1 MSLLAILFGLAI
13 ERFFD
18 NIENKRN
25 FDWSVNFSNWVRNKF
40 STTELWNDTL
50 GLIVIILVPVFAGA
64 YLYGLLY
71 DALGILGFA
80 FSVFVLVYCL
90 GPQRIHHLARLYLD
104 AGEFDDQHSTKTY
117 ANEILGHES
126 PDDNNATNRK
136 ICEKLIIATNDNIL
150 AVFFWFVLLGPMG
163 ALLYRITSTLHERA
177 AAEPDEAEYSEFNNS
192 TRLLFAILLW
202 VPNQLTTL
210 CFAITGSFVDAF
222 QQWKD
227 HIANDYLNPV
237 ESNETLVA
245 SGLSSLQIDADNH
258 TFELSTINRVLALCW
273 RSIIVWVTALALMTL
288 AGWTG

>member
-18 NIENKRN
+18 NIENKRK

-40 STTELWNDTL
+40 ANTELWNDTL
-50 GLIVIILVPVFAGA
+50 GLIVIILLPVFAGA
-64 YLYGLLY
+64 FVYDLLN

-80 FSVFVLVYCL
+80 FAVIVLVYCL

-126 PDDNNATNRK
+126 PDDNNATNQK
-136 ICEKLIIATNDNIL
+136 ICEKLITATNDDIL

-163 ALLYRITSTLHERA
+163 ALLYRITSTLYEHA
-177 AAEPDEAEYSEFNNS
+177 ANESDKTEFCEFNNS

-202 VPNQLTTL
+202 IPNQLTTL
-210 CFAITGSFVDAF
+210 CFAVTGSFIDAF
-222 QQWKD
+222 QQWKE
-227 HIANDYLNPV
+227 HIANDYLNPA
-237 ESNETLVA
+237 ESNETLIA
-245 SGLSSLQIDADNH
+245 SGLSALQIDSDNH
-258 TFELSTINRVLALCW
+258 TFELSTISGVLALCW
-273 RSIIVWVTALALMTL
+273 RSIIVWVTALALLTL